1 MIFRLLTRVLLS
13 LLLFGLVGCAKAGVI
28 AQQHTERAHPTAG
41 RTFRDCEY
49 CPEMVVVPAGRF
61 TMGSPSSKVGRPVWA
76 DESPQHRV
84 TIGYAFAVGKYPVTR
99 DEYARFASETSHDPS
114 GEWQNPFPGYT
125 QTGRDPVVNVSW
137 DDAKAYMRWL
147 SEKTGHNYRLLS
159 EAEYEYAERAGT
171 TTAYWWGD
179 SDADLC
185 RYANGDPCNHH
196 GTVPVGSYPANAFG
210 LYDMAGNV
218 WEWTEDCWK
227 NTYAGAP
234 DDGTAWTAGTCG
246 ERVLRGGSWLDYA
259 RYLRS
264 ADRYG
269 DGTGVR
275 GNGYGFFGFRVARTL

>member
-1 MIFRLLTRVLLS
+1 MGLWAGGVFA
-13 LLLFGLVGCAKAGVI
+13 LFAVAFAGSYYYRNIYMQEQRI
-28 AQQHTERAHPTAG
+28 AAARAHAG
-41 RTFRDCEY
+41 RTFRDCDE
-49 CPEMVVVPAGRF
+49 CPEMVVVPAGSF
-61 TMGSPSSKVGRPVWA
+61 TMGDDMYGPRH
-76 DESPQHRV
+76 QV
-84 TIGYAFAVGKYPVTR
+84 TFGYAFPVGRYLVTR
-99 DEYARFASETSHDPS
+99 DEYARFVEATGHSNEEWEDP
-114 GEWQNPFPGYT
+114 GFP
-125 QTGRDPVVNVSW
+125 QTGRDPVVRVSW
-137 DDAKAYMRWL
+137 DDAKAYVSWL
-147 SEKTGHNYRLLS
+147 SEKAGHTYRLLS

-171 TTAYWWGD
+171 STAYWWGD